1 MGHTCLELQS
11 LSFMDDSSQYILTL
25 LIYLPHPLSLSCDVM
40 QVQEVALVMD
50 RATQTRR
57 NFVFVTFKEPESAK
71 KCIATTF
78 HEVDGFKVSFLSENN
93 LQLGLESPVRIG
105 LQ

>member
-1 MGHTCLELQS
+1 
-11 LSFMDDSSQYILTL
+11 MDDSSQCILSL

-40 QVQEVALVMD
+40 QVQEIAIVINK
-50 RATQTRR
+50 ATQTRR
-57 NFVFVTFKEPESAK
+57 NFVFVTFNEPESAK
-71 KCIATTF
+71 KCIATTS

-93 LQLGLESPVRIG
+93 LQLGLECPVRIG

>member
-1 MGHTCLELQS
+1 
-11 LSFMDDSSQYILTL
+11 
-25 LIYLPHPLSLSCDVM
+25 M

-50 RATQTRR
+50 KASLTPIPQRR

-93 LQLGLESPVRIG
+93 LQLGLECPVRIG